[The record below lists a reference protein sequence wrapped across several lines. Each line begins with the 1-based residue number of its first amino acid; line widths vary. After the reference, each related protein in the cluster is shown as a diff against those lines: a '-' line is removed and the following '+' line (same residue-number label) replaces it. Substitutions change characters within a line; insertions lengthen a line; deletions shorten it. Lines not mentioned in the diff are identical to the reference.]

1 MVVFQKIFMK
11 FESVF
16 WDNCNSIY
24 IANENQGYYPW
35 FKPVKGTN
43 LMIAIVTGEE
53 AKRVERLDDE

>member
-1 MVVFQKIFMK
+1 MVVYQKIFMK

-16 WDNCNSIY
+16 WDNSFSIF
-24 IANENQGYYPW
+24 IGNENQGYYPW
-35 FKPVKGTN
+35 FKPVKASN